1 MLASREEWARSWALP
16 FVAALGVAGANLFP
30 FASSLLLMPL
40 TSTFGWTRAQFS
52 LGLILQIPIGIV
64 AGPFFARLVDL
75 HGPRRVLLFGIPGAA
90 CGFSLLAFVGPSIW
104 QWWSLVAL
112 LGLMVAPVLPIAWM
126 AAIVARFDV
135 SRGLAMAIALA
146 GIGLGAAIWP
156 VLGALAIRTLG
167 WRAAIPALGVGWA
180 LVVFPLS
187 LATLPRGSREQAARL
202 SPGPNKVPMGGTL
215 RSRTTLS
222 LIAAGSLFIMAIH
235 GVNLNLVPI
244 LSGLGYSLPRSASIA
259 GLAGL
264 FAIVGRILTG
274 LLLDR
279 LPTRPL
285 AIAMFLLPLI
295 TLALLLCATSTGWIV
310 VAAVAL
316 LGFSLGSESDIIA
329 YIASR
334 RIDPRVFAFT
344 YAIASAVF
352 SMCSAIGP
360 FLANHLYDAHHSYRP
375 FFLAAVP
382 AILLGAVFIALVPM
396 KDESH

>member
-112 LGLMVAPVLPIAWM
+112 LGLMVAPVVPIAWM

-156 VLGALAIRTLG
+156 VHGALAIRTLG
-167 WRAAIPALGVGWA
+167 
-180 LVVFPLS
+180 
-187 LATLPRGSREQAARL
+187 
-202 SPGPNKVPMGGTL
+202 
-215 RSRTTLS
+215 
-222 LIAAGSLFIMAIH
+222 
-235 GVNLNLVPI
+235 
-244 LSGLGYSLPRSASIA
+244 
-259 GLAGL
+259 
-264 FAIVGRILTG
+264 
-274 LLLDR
+274 
-279 LPTRPL
+279 
-285 AIAMFLLPLI
+285 
-295 TLALLLCATSTGWIV
+295 
-310 VAAVAL
+310 
-316 LGFSLGSESDIIA
+316 
-329 YIASR
+329 
-334 RIDPRVFAFT
+334 
-344 YAIASAVF
+344 
-352 SMCSAIGP
+352 
-360 FLANHLYDAHHSYRP
+360 
-375 FFLAAVP
+375 
-382 AILLGAVFIALVPM
+382 
-396 KDESH
+396 